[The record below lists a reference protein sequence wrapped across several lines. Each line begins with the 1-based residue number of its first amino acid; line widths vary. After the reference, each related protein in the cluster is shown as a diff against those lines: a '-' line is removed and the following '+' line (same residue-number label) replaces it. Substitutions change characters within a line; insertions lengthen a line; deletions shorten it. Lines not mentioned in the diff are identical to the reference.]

1 MSISFSS
8 ALSRN
13 GKGQISTF
21 DSDNWYLNH
30 QIARA
35 PNRGIFTRQHDSIFE
50 NSRITQ
56 AIANSS
62 DRVTENILTFARGVN
77 PMVSIQFSNSDGRP
91 SKLPNMIL
99 QDGAFRPPIR
109 TQEETMPLSRLP
121 YGPISIDGIPS
132 TIPSDKSRPEQVHF
146 REIITPLAP
155 QHDHNAHAPAE
166 PAPQYI
172 SFDRLAR
179 KLATYTATAGQ
190 SDSTTVVD
198 AVPRTIPVLRDA
210 LTTAATSNPSDTTQ
224 IVESLLR
231 HIPDLRPSLTAAYDS
246 NPSDV
251 GQIVEAVARRYPELV
266 RQLVATP
273 GTNLSNSTRD
283 PDNISRQ
290 LPDLVRMLTSAIAT
304 TNPRGLSDD
313 ADVTRPIPSL
323 APALGVYPTTNIS
336 STNEGF
342 DQPRLIPNLDPK
354 LQYTFTTQPLNGQSA
369 GLGSPTFTRL
379 REAPLQL
386 DAIEASK
393 TKPITSVPFMPP
405 NMPPTLSLGSFTPTS
420 GAPGTL
426 ADTLLGASENI
437 SMGPYKRTRVSR
449 RE

>member
-1 MSISFSS
+1 M
-8 ALSRN
+8 
-13 GKGQISTF
+13 
-21 DSDNWYLNH
+21 
-30 QIARA
+30 
-35 PNRGIFTRQHDSIFE
+35 
-50 NSRITQ
+50 
-56 AIANSS
+56 
-62 DRVTENILTFARGVN
+62 
-77 PMVSIQFSNSDGRP
+77 
-91 SKLPNMIL
+91 
-99 QDGAFRPPIR
+99 
-109 TQEETMPLSRLP
+109 
-121 YGPISIDGIPS
+121 
-132 TIPSDKSRPEQVHF
+132 
-146 REIITPLAP
+146 
-155 QHDHNAHAPAE
+155 
-166 PAPQYI
+166 
-172 SFDRLAR
+172 
-179 KLATYTATAGQ
+179 
-190 SDSTTVVD
+190 
-198 AVPRTIPVLRDA
+198 
-210 LTTAATSNPSDTTQ
+210 
-224 IVESLLR
+224 ESLLR